1 MKTIIFSAMIIIALL
16 SCRPGKDIQVEFV
29 TAKLIKI
36 DTVQRFNEYEKVL
49 TWQANDNT
57 RYISYLPMKKRVF
70 VGMEFLVMRRR

>member
-1 MKTIIFSAMIIIALL
+1 MKTIIVTMIIIALFG
-16 SCRPGKDIQVEFV
+16 CRAGRDIQVEFV

-36 DTVQRFNEYEKVL
+36 DTVHRFNEYEKIL

-57 RYISYLPMKKRVF
+57 RYVSYLPMKKHVF